1 VNKLNIISCFND
13 NIKNQIR
20 DEINGAGGNEV
31 FFLIEIDFDNEK
43 IDNVEVLARG
53 NQTMAPAIINSI
65 PKNSMVLHNHPSG
78 DTTPSG
84 PDIRVA
90 SNLGDKGIGFA
101 ISDNEV
107 NNIYVVVEPKDIG
120 EVKDINKNEI
130 LSYFKEDG
138 PLSENMEGFEYR
150 NEQLEIAESI
160 VDNFNQSEFTLIEA
174 GTGIGK
180 SFAYLIPALY
190 WAVKNDEV
198 VVVSTNTIN
207 LQQQIMDKDI
217 EFLKKV
223 LPFNFK
229 ADLAIGRKNYLCIR
243 KLKNIGSAFSDQS
256 EKRSY
261 ENLVEWSKKT
271 KSGMR
276 NEIKF
281 NLKNSVWDEV
291 ASDSDYCIGSL
302 CPYYDDCY
310 FMQAR
315 NELFNSDLIVV
326 NHYLLLSDALI
337 KDSGYSTLPKYKS
350 LIIDEAHNF
359 HDVATY
365 HLGKTTSYK
374 LNNQVLKKL
383 YDKKYSIIPR
393 VRNKVSKLKMSNKEE
408 IYQLIDQQIIPT
420 IKNLEENNKEYFL
433 LLDKFFQKFEDS
445 SIIIAEELKED
456 ETYKDINQKG
466 FNFHDNFDKLLV
478 YLKRLINELKMVQNY
493 DKIEAELLEL
503 KQNLNT
509 VNELVFNLLFNLEAD
524 DDDYVFWLEKYKY
537 TDRYISHMS
546 ALLNVEGHL
555 PDILWDK
562 MRNILMTS
570 ATLTVNDSFNFFTDA
585 LGISNQNELIV
596 DSPFNYE
603 KQSRLIIPNDI
614 YTPSNNAF
622 TNQIADDLTDIL
634 RTFQGS
640 TMVLFTS
647 YSMLNNLYEK
657 VNYKLEEDNINVLSQ
672 SKYSRKYIMNKFKAG
687 KNQIIFG
694 TQSFWEGVDIV
705 GKDLKYLIIMRLPF
719 PVPNDPVN
727 AARVKL
733 MKEEGKNY
741 FFEYFIPKA
750 VIKFKQGF
758 GRLIRSRNDK
768 GIVICMDNRI
778 INKRYG
784 QVFLNS
790 IPDKCP
796 VIKMKLRQVIDYV
809 AGED

>member
-1 VNKLNIISCFND
+1 MNKLNIKSFFKND
-13 NIKNQIR
+13 IKNQIR

-31 FFLIEIDFDNEK
+31 FFLIEIDFDNEE

-107 NNIYVVVEPKDIG
+107 NDLYVVVEPKDIG

-243 KLKNIGSAFSDQS
+243 KLKNIGSSFSDQS

-350 LIIDEAHNF
+350 LIVDEAHNF

-524 DDDYVFWLEKYKY
+524 DEDYVFWLEKYKY
-537 TDRYISHMS
+537 TDQYVSHMS

-622 TNQIADDLTDIL
+622 TSQIADDLTDIL

>member
-1 VNKLNIISCFND
+1 MNELD
-13 NIKNQIR
+13 IKNIFTTESKNKIQ
-20 DEINGAGGNEV
+20 DEIKAAGGNEV
-31 FFLIEIDFDNEK
+31 FFLLEIDFEQEK
-43 IDNVEVLARG
+43 FKNIEVLARG
-53 NQTMAPAIINSI
+53 NKSMAPAIINSL
-65 PKNSMVLHNHPSG
+65 PKNAMVLHNHPSG

-84 PDIRVA
+84 ADIRVA
-90 SNLGDKGIGFA
+90 SNIGNKGIGFA
-101 ISDNEV
+101 ITDNEV
-107 NNIYVVVEPKDIG
+107 DNIYFLVEPKNIG
-120 EVKDINKNEI
+120 EIKEINKEEI
-130 LSYFKEDG
+130 LDYFKENG
-138 PLSENMEGFEYR
+138 PLAENMEGFEYR
-150 NEQLEIAESI
+150 NEQIEITESI
-160 VDNFNQSEFTLIEA
+160 IDNFNNSDFTLIEA

-190 WAVKNDEV
+190 WAVKNDEPV
-198 VVVSTNTIN
+198 VISTNTIN
-207 LQQQIMDKDI
+207 LQQQIMDKDV

-223 LPFNFK
+223 LPFKFK

-243 KLKNIGSAFSDQS
+243 KLKNIGNSFSDQS
-256 EKRSY
+256 EQQGFEK
-261 ENLVEWSKKT
+261 LVDWTEKT
-271 KSGMR
+271 KTGIRS
-276 NEIKF
+276 EIKF

-337 KDSGYSTLPKYKS
+337 KNSGYSTLPKYKS

-374 LNNQVLKKL
+374 LNNQILKKL

-393 VRNKVSKLKMSNKEE
+393 IRNKVGSLKTDNKEK
-408 IYQLIDQQIIPT
+408 IYQLIDQNIIPQ
-420 IKNLEENNKEYFL
+420 IKKLEENNKEYFL
-433 LLDKFFQKFEDS
+433 LIDKFFQKYEQSSLILAED
-445 SIIIAEELKED
+445 IKED
-456 ETYKDINQKG
+456 DTYKDINEKG
-466 FNFHDNFDKLLV
+466 FNFHKNYDDLLV
-478 YLKRLINELKMVQNY
+478 YLKSLINQLKMVENY

-503 KQNLNT
+503 RQNLNT
-509 VNELVFNLLFNLEAD
+509 VNEMVFNLLFNLEAD
-524 DDDYVFWLEKYKY
+524 DDDYVFWLEKYRYNDKY
-537 TDRYISHMS
+537 VSHMS
-546 ALLNVEGHL
+546 ALLNVEGHM
-555 PDILWDK
+555 PDMLWEK
-562 MRNILMTS
+562 LRNVLMTS
-570 ATLTVNDSFNFFTDA
+570 ATLTVNDSFNFFTEA
-585 LGISNQNELIV
+585 LGISNQKEVIV
-596 DSPFNYE
+596 NSPFNYE

-622 TNQIADDLTDIL
+622 TSQIADDLTDIL
-634 RTFQGS
+634 RTFKGS

-647 YSMLNNLYEK
+647 YSMLDSLYK
-657 VNYKLEEDNINVLSQ
+657 KINHKLEEENINILSQ
-672 SKYSRKYIMNKFKAG
+672 SKYSRKYIMDKFKAG

-727 AARVKL
+727 AARVNL
-733 MKEEGKNY
+733 MKQEGKNY

-758 GRLIRSRNDK
+758 GRLIRSKNDK

-778 INKRYG
+778 ISKRYG

-790 IPDKCP
+790 IPEKCP
-796 VIKMKLRQVIDYV
+796 VIKMNLRQIIDYV

>member
-1 VNKLNIISCFND
+1 
-13 NIKNQIR
+13 
-20 DEINGAGGNEV
+20 
-31 FFLIEIDFDNEK
+31 
-43 IDNVEVLARG
+43 
-53 NQTMAPAIINSI
+53 
-65 PKNSMVLHNHPSG
+65 
-78 DTTPSG
+78 
-84 PDIRVA
+84 
-90 SNLGDKGIGFA
+90 
-101 ISDNEV
+101 
-107 NNIYVVVEPKDIG
+107 
-120 EVKDINKNEI
+120 
-130 LSYFKEDG
+130 
-138 PLSENMEGFEYR
+138 
-150 NEQLEIAESI
+150 
-160 VDNFNQSEFTLIEA
+160 
-174 GTGIGK
+174 
-180 SFAYLIPALY
+180 
-190 WAVKNDEV
+190 
-198 VVVSTNTIN
+198 
-207 LQQQIMDKDI
+207 
-217 EFLKKV
+217 
-223 LPFNFK
+223 
-229 ADLAIGRKNYLCIR
+229 
-243 KLKNIGSAFSDQS
+243 
-256 EKRSY
+256 
-261 ENLVEWSKKT
+261 
-271 KSGMR
+271 
-276 NEIKF
+276 
-281 NLKNSVWDEV
+281 
-291 ASDSDYCIGSL
+291 
-302 CPYYDDCY
+302 
-310 FMQAR
+310 
-315 NELFNSDLIVV
+315 
-326 NHYLLLSDALI
+326 
-337 KDSGYSTLPKYKS
+337 
-350 LIIDEAHNF
+350 
-359 HDVATY
+359 
-365 HLGKTTSYK
+365 
-374 LNNQVLKKL
+374 
-383 YDKKYSIIPR
+383 
-393 VRNKVSKLKMSNKEE
+393 
-408 IYQLIDQQIIPT
+408 
-420 IKNLEENNKEYFL
+420 
-433 LLDKFFQKFEDS
+433 
-445 SIIIAEELKED
+445 
-456 ETYKDINQKG
+456 
-466 FNFHDNFDKLLV
+466 
-478 YLKRLINELKMVQNY
+478 
-493 DKIEAELLEL
+493 
-503 KQNLNT
+503 
-509 VNELVFNLLFNLEAD
+509 
-524 DDDYVFWLEKYKY
+524 
-537 TDRYISHMS
+537 MS

-622 TNQIADDLTDIL
+622 TSQIADDLTDIL

>member
-1 VNKLNIISCFND
+1 MNKLNIKSFFKND
-13 NIKNQIR
+13 IKNQIR

-31 FFLIEIDFDNEK
+31 FFLIEIDFDNEE

-107 NNIYVVVEPKDIG
+107 NDLYVVVEPKDIG

-243 KLKNIGSAFSDQS
+243 KLKNIGSSFSDQS

-350 LIIDEAHNF
+350 LIVDEAHNF

-524 DDDYVFWLEKYKY
+524 DEDYVFWLEKYKY

-622 TNQIADDLTDIL
+622 TSQIADDLTDIL

>member
-1 VNKLNIISCFND
+1 VNKLNIKSFFKND
-13 NIKNQIR
+13 IKNQIR

-31 FFLIEIDFDNEK
+31 FFLIEIDFDNEE

-107 NNIYVVVEPKDIG
+107 NDLYVVVEPKDIG

-243 KLKNIGSAFSDQS
+243 KLKNIGSSFSDQS

-350 LIIDEAHNF
+350 LIVDEAHNF

-622 TNQIADDLTDIL
+622 TSQIADDLTDIL

>member
-1 VNKLNIISCFND
+1 VNKLNIKSFFKND
-13 NIKNQIR
+13 IKNQIR

-31 FFLIEIDFDNEK
+31 FFLIEIDFDNEE

-107 NNIYVVVEPKDIG
+107 NDLYVVVEPKDIG

-243 KLKNIGSAFSDQS
+243 KLKNIGSSFSDQS

-350 LIIDEAHNF
+350 LIVDEAHNF

-445 SIIIAEELKED
+445 TIIIAEELKED

-503 KQNLNT
+503 
-509 VNELVFNLLFNLEAD
+509 
-524 DDDYVFWLEKYKY
+524 
-537 TDRYISHMS
+537 
-546 ALLNVEGHL
+546 
-555 PDILWDK
+555 
-562 MRNILMTS
+562 
-570 ATLTVNDSFNFFTDA
+570 
-585 LGISNQNELIV
+585 
-596 DSPFNYE
+596 
-603 KQSRLIIPNDI
+603 
-614 YTPSNNAF
+614 
-622 TNQIADDLTDIL
+622 
-634 RTFQGS
+634 
-640 TMVLFTS
+640 
-647 YSMLNNLYEK
+647 
-657 VNYKLEEDNINVLSQ
+657 
-672 SKYSRKYIMNKFKAG
+672 
-687 KNQIIFG
+687 
-694 TQSFWEGVDIV
+694 
-705 GKDLKYLIIMRLPF
+705 
-719 PVPNDPVN
+719 
-727 AARVKL
+727 
-733 MKEEGKNY
+733 
-741 FFEYFIPKA
+741 
-750 VIKFKQGF
+750 
-758 GRLIRSRNDK
+758 
-768 GIVICMDNRI
+768 
-778 INKRYG
+778 
-784 QVFLNS
+784 
-790 IPDKCP
+790 
-796 VIKMKLRQVIDYV
+796 
-809 AGED
+809 

>member
-1 VNKLNIISCFND
+1 MNKLNIKSFFKND
-13 NIKNQIR
+13 IKNQIR

-84 PDIRVA
+84 ADIRVA

-107 NNIYVVVEPKDIG
+107 NDLYMVVEPRDIG

-223 LPFNFK
+223 LPFKFK

-350 LIIDEAHNF
+350 LIVDEAHNF

-537 TDRYISHMS
+537 TDRYVSHMS

-622 TNQIADDLTDIL
+622 TSQIADDLTDIL

-647 YSMLNNLYEK
+647 YNMLNNLYEK

>member
-1 VNKLNIISCFND
+1 MNKLNIKSFFKND
-13 NIKNQIR
+13 IKNQIR

-84 PDIRVA
+84 ADIRVA

-107 NNIYVVVEPKDIG
+107 NDLYMVVEPRDIG

-223 LPFNFK
+223 LPFKFK

-350 LIIDEAHNF
+350 LIVDEAHNF

-537 TDRYISHMS
+537 TDRYVSHMS

-622 TNQIADDLTDIL
+622 TSQIADDLTDIL

-647 YSMLNNLYEK
+647 YNMLNNLYEK

-733 MKEEGKNY
+733 MKDEGKNY